1 MQQWDSDV
9 DDRYAITLV
18 QNCPA
23 SLLDSFTFDLSFA
36 NQSGSLVTDTS
47 TPANEVA
54 VDGVSNIVLKNA
66 KDDTDNFFGVI
77 LNATYGDAATALGT
91 ITYSYTA

>member
-9 DDRYAITLV
+9 DARYAITLV

-36 NQSGSLVTDTS
+36 GQSGTLVTDTS
-47 TPANEVA
+47 TSSDDVA
-54 VDGVSNIVLKNA
+54 ADGVSDICLKNA
-66 KDDTDNFFGVI
+66 TDDADNFFGVI

-91 ITYSYTA
+91 ISYSYTA